1 MNTENKDEVVYLYLD
16 DIIPNRFQPREVFD
30 EKALKELALSIRE
43 HGVIQPIIVRNV
55 SNGKYEIIA
64 GERRYK
70 ASALAGLT
78 KIPALI
84 RNLDDKESSKV
95 ALLENLQ
102 RRNLNPVEEARTLQ
116 KILELDQMTQ
126 EELAKSMGKS
136 QSSVAN
142 KLRLLNL
149 PDEVLDALLKEQ
161 ISERHARALL
171 NVPDSKKQKEFLKKI
186 INNKLSVRV
195 LEEEI
200 AAAFPKGG
208 DVPASSSFL
217 EQTPIKPANIT
228 EEKTEEYGTV
238 KIVPP
243 TENEQTEL
251 NQTLNIP
258 LSENIIAKQNSIV
271 DTSKEGEGMPKYVD
285 YSEYSNEPGSI
296 PDLTLPPIPNTEA
309 PMNNPLPSSDT
320 FLPIPGIAPA
330 TSTEEIQIPASNPL
344 VDIPTAPL
352 SADTPSTNLIPGI
365 IPETS
370 DITTSVIP
378 DNSSLSSTSP
388 NANID
393 IQGIKDRS
401 VNIKS
406 DRSSRTAGLDDL
418 LNIDNNPI
426 KRAPQDVN
434 RPKMEDRDSAP
445 SGAQQRPT
453 NKRFLTAGEAV
464 VKNSENFAKMPKS
477 KDYFDTSD
485 IAAISM
491 TPGFGMMNP
500 NASVSNPALIF
511 NTETITPVEA
521 TDKIKALCEEIE
533 KHGVKVSVDEMN
545 FDTTY
550 QIMIR
555 VDK

>member
-309 PMNNPLPSSDT
+309 PMNNPLPASDT
-320 FLPIPGIAPA
+320 VLPIPGIAPA
-330 TSTEEIQIPASNPL
+330 ASTEEIQIPASNPL

-370 DITTSVIP
+370 DITTSIIP
-378 DNSSLSSTSP
+378 DNSRLSSTSP

>member
-208 DVPASSSFL
+208 DVPSSSSFL

-309 PMNNPLPSSDT
+309 PMNNPLPASDT

-370 DITTSVIP
+370 DITTSIIP
-378 DNSSLSSTSP
+378 DNSRLSSTSP

-521 TDKIKALCEEIE
+521 TNKIKALCEEIE

>member
-370 DITTSVIP
+370 DITTSIIP
-378 DNSSLSSTSP
+378 DNSRLSSTSP

>member
-161 ISERHARALL
+161 ISEHHARALL

-309 PMNNPLPSSDT
+309 PMNNPLPASDT

-378 DNSSLSSTSP
+378 DNSRLSSTSP